1 MITESSDDAKQKAVD
16 DYFNP
21 DSREARL
28 AFRTWAVFGCCMSI
42 CVGITLSEGVFGG
55 QVPFH
60 IGALATIVVGL
71 WAMAN
76 CVGILYMQNYRRRG

>member
-28 AFRTWAVFGCCMSI
+28 AFRTWALFGCCMSI
-42 CVGITLSEGVFGG
+42 CVGITLSEAFGG
-55 QVPFH
+55 EVPFH
-60 IGALATIVVGL
+60 VGAVCTIVVGL

-76 CVGILYMQNYRRRG
+76 CVGILAMSYRRRG